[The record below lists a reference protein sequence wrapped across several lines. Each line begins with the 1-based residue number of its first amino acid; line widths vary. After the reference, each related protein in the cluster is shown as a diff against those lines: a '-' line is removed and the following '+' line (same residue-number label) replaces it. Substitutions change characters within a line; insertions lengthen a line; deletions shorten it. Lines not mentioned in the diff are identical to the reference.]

1 MTRNGPLTIL
11 FHAVFVAFIMAPLVM
26 VIVVS
31 FTPEAFLSL
40 PTRGLSLRWFKA
52 IADYPEFITSF
63 WISVALALIAAS
75 LAVLLSIPAALAI
88 GRYKFPGRDAVIG
101 FFLSPLVIPHVV
113 LGVAFLRFFSI
124 TGLVGTMAG
133 LVSAHII
140 MILPFGLR
148 LVLASLS
155 NIDPSAE
162 RAAASLGATPRRVFS
177 RVTLPLIIS
186 GIAGGWLISFIQSF
200 DEVTMTVFL
209 ASPST
214 TTLPVRMLNYMTEF
228 DRSPGCVSLD
238 DCHPDHL
245 PCHVDPGPALRPRKD
260 TNWSRVGSL
269 RGRFG
274 NTPEDVRF
282 RSVAGR

>member
-11 FHAVFVAFIMAPLVM
+11 FHAVFVAFIVAPLVM

-40 PTRGLSLRWFKA
+40 PTRGLSLRWFRA
-52 IADYPEFITSF
+52 IVDYPEFVTSF

-177 RVTLPLIIS
+177 RVTLPLIIP

-214 TTLPVRMLNYMTEF
+214 TTLPVRMLNYMTDSIDPLVASISTIVILITF
-228 DRSPGCVSLD
+228 LVMLILDRLYGLEKI
-238 DCHPDHL
+238 L
-245 PCHVDPGPALRPRKD
+245 
-260 TNWSRVGSL
+260 VG
-269 RGRFG
+269 RG
-274 NTPEDVRF
+274 
-282 RSVAGR
+282 